1 MAEILSPEELARLNG
16 LIQPEHAARSAKK
29 IAAQLWE
36 RQAAWARGDMSNM
49 SGKILA
55 LAATIIEW
63 QHDRIKA
70 LERPHGDGSAIV
82 TLSPENFDAFLA
94 HCENPAPPNE
104 ALRELVRK
112 VRVAKGLSRDTSA
125 F

>member
-1 MAEILSPEELARLNG
+1 MLLSSKTRRCAKDHLREALELAFFRHCDHFRINPSL
-16 LIQPEHAARSAKK
+16 HAS
-29 IAAQLWE
+29 E
-36 RQAAWARGDMSNM
+36 
-49 SGKILA
+49 ILA

-82 TLSPENFDAFLA
+82 TLSPENSDAFLA

-112 VRVAKGLSRDTSA
+112 VRVAKGLSRATLEED
-125 F
+125 